1 MWPFR
6 HVTIIASSRNV
17 IELNGSGSTDLACGQ
32 KIRTLTKNFYNIGYI
47 NHILTT
53 TGGKTATSD
62 LGKQG

>member
-1 MWPFR
+1 MWPFL

-17 IELNGSGSTDLACGQ
+17 IELNGSGSTDLACKQ
-32 KIRTLTKNFYNIGYI
+32 EIRTFIKNFYNVGYI
-47 NHILTT
+47 NNILTT